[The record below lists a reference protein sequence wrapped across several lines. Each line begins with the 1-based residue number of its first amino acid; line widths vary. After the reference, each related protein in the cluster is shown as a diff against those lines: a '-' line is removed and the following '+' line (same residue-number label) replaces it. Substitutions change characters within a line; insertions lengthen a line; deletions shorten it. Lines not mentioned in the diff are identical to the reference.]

1 MDISGLGASKLLEAL
16 EKLGVSKGAELR
28 SLGPQG
34 EPPAELVRA
43 FEDALRAPD
52 GQGGPSVQGVA
63 EGSRE
68 HGPFEEAGQ
77 DIPEVTRTD
86 EAIPPNP
93 SEDPVYGISEGSRI
107 DGIGGTMRIESPSGP
122 QAVDEPV
129 VVAAGEGRT
138 DAVQTDGMQELARLL
153 ERVGGGNASATELYQ
168 LQFLVGMLRVQATGG
183 AKLSQQVNQGF
194 ESLLKQQG

>member
-77 DIPEVTRTD
+77 DIPEVARTD

-93 SEDPVYGISEGSRI
+93 SEDPVG
-107 DGIGGTMRIESPSGP
+107 
-122 QAVDEPV
+122 
-129 VVAAGEGRT
+129 AGLT
-138 DAVQTDGMQELARLL
+138 
-153 ERVGGGNASATELYQ
+153 ASS
-168 LQFLVGMLRVQATGG
+168 VRCG
-183 AKLSQQVNQGF
+183 
-194 ESLLKQQG
+194 

>member
-1 MDISGLGASKLLEAL
+1 MGLQNFWRRWKSWASPRGPNCGALARREN
-16 EKLGVSKGAELR
+16 
-28 SLGPQG
+28 
-34 EPPAELVRA
+34 PPAELVRA

-63 EGSRE
+63 EGSQG
-68 HGPFEEAGQ
+68 HGPFEGTGQ
-77 DIPEVTRTD
+77 DIPEVTRAD
-86 EAIPPNP
+86 EASPPNP
-93 SEDPVYGISEGSRI
+93 SEDPVYGIPEGSRV
-107 DGIGGTMRIESPSGP
+107 DGIGGTMRIESPSGT
-122 QAVDEPV
+122 QAV
-129 VVAAGEGRT
+129 EGRT
-138 DAVQTDGMQELARLL
+138 DAVQTDDMQELARLL

>member
-52 GQGGPSVQGVA
+52 GQGVA

-77 DIPEVTRTD
+77 DIPEVARTD

-93 SEDPVYGISEGSRI
+93 SEDPVYGISEGGRI

-122 QAVDEPV
+122 QAV
-129 VVAAGEGRT
+129 EGRT

>member
-77 DIPEVTRTD
+77 DIPEVARTD

-107 DGIGGTMRIESPSGP
+107 DGIGGTMRIESGRRPWKGGRMPFRRTACRSWPGCSSGS
-122 QAVDEPV
+122 
-129 VVAAGEGRT
+129 AAGTLPRRSCTSCNSLWGCSGYRPRAGRSC
-138 DAVQTDGMQELARLL
+138 RSRSI
-153 ERVGGGNASATELYQ
+153 RVLN
-168 LQFLVGMLRVQATGG
+168 RC
-183 AKLSQQVNQGF
+183 
-194 ESLLKQQG
+194 